1 MLQMKLLT
9 SFSKISMKAPLT
21 LLLLITSIASLAATD
36 TTGTWV
42 GTMEHKGT
50 GTNTTV
56 WYVKMNLTTEGDKCY
71 GTMTYDFMKRNSPLT
86 LEVRFK
92 GYVLENTLII
102 NYYSKDIKKTGPE
115 ARNILLQFRYNLT
128 LVKNKFNNHIYGDY
142 VGLSKGL
149 IADQTKGYL
158 YLEPYIGDTVAKEAL
173 VKKLDLK
180 IDSLIA
186 AKDNPTLSTPPVT
199 DVAVNTL
206 PKIETEKAVVKTTDQ
221 PKAEV
226 KKTEAKKLPVID
238 PPVTKAP
245 PAAIKKD
252 TADIAKKI
260 EPEIKKDTEGVAN
273 KTELEIKK
281 TVNPDVVKG
290 KEYKIDTSNLAK
302 AKMEVQSKLKARENV
317 VSDRWIVDSGEVVVE
332 FYDNGTI
339 DGDIITVIHN
349 KNIELSNAMLSDKA
363 LRFSF
368 HIDANSPTHE
378 IVMYAEN
385 QGTIPPNTAL
395 MIITSGNQRKQVF
408 LSSDDKKSAVVVLE
422 LRK

>member
-1 MLQMKLLT
+1 
-9 SFSKISMKAPLT
+9 MKALLT
-21 LLLLITSIASLAATD
+21 LLLIVTSSISALAASD

-50 GTNTTV
+50 GANTTV
-56 WYVKMNLTTEGDKCY
+56 WYVKMNLTTEGGQCY
-71 GTMTYDFMKRNSPLT
+71 GTIIYDFMKRNSPLT

-142 VGLSKGL
+142 VGMSKGL

-158 YLEPYIGDTVAKEAL
+158 YLEPYIGDTVAKEAI
-173 VKKLDLK
+173 VKRLDLK

-186 AKDNPTLSTPPVT
+186 NKNNPTLSTPPVT
-199 DVAVNTL
+199 DVAVNDL
-206 PKIETEKAVVKTTDQ
+206 PKIEKDKPVVKTTGQ
-221 PKAEV
+221 PKADI
-226 KKTEAKKLPVID
+226 KKTEAKKLPDVE
-238 PPVTKAP
+238 PPYIAP
-245 PAAIKKD
+245 PAEMKKDTEATVKKSESGIKKD
-252 TADIAKKI
+252 TGAIVKKA
-260 EPEIKKDTEGVAN
+260 EQEIKKVVA
-273 KTELEIKK
+273 
-281 TVNPDVVKG
+281 PDIITG

-302 AKMEVQSKLKARENV
+302 AKVEAQTKLKARENIL
-317 VSDRWIVDSGEVVVE
+317 SDKWIVDSGEVVVE

-363 LRFSF
+363 LRFTF
-368 HIDANSPTHE
+368 HIDTQNPTHE
-378 IVMYAEN
+378 IVMFAEN
-385 QGTIPPNTAL
+385 QGTVPPNTAL

-408 LSSDDKKSAVVVLE
+408 LSADDKKSAVVVLE